1 MFYFDYLKL
10 FLEWSVL
17 PSEYSLRGWERSAT
31 HVLQRYEWIVLESS
45 GIVSLTLSLLSPSPP
60 PSGKDMGK
68 KKERESRKEGK
79 EGIFPVK
86 SLTPFTPL
94 SSHQLF
100 LKEMR
105 EKGEKE
111 EREKQRQENRERRI
125 NTFFSLL
132 FTGQKHRWGSKRYS
146 RKGRH
151 THNVQWK
158 NRLRGCSARKIVL
171 Q

>member
-94 SSHQLF
+94 FPSTFPQGN
-100 LKEMR
+100 E
-105 EKGEKE
+105 G
-111 EREKQRQENRERRI
+111 ERR
-125 NTFFSLL
+125 
-132 FTGQKHRWGSKRYS
+132 
-146 RKGRH
+146 KGG
-151 THNVQWK
+151 K
-158 NRLRGCSARKIVL
+158 GKAEARK
-171 Q
+171 